1 MSDEQVPERPA
12 LGRALSA
19 AREQQG
25 LSTAEVAERIN
36 LRETVVRAIEDDDF
50 SLCGG
55 DVYARGH
62 LRAYARLVGLDAA
75 PLLDA
80 YAARGGTA
88 RPATPAPAG
97 GASAARPAHAPVPP
111 LERSGVPLERSGPR
125 WSLVV
130 GAALSVLVVVL
141 VVQLVGQLRGP
152 ARPATEI
159 AAPARTVTPS
169 ASTTGTSAPQPTG
182 GSSPTSQ
189 PAPSPTSAPAPG
201 GSATSDAPRPPADGV
216 VLAMKA
222 TKDSWVSVRG
232 ASGETM
238 FSGLLSSGE
247 KKRFT
252 ASDALKVT
260 LGNAGGVQLTVNG
273 QSVGAAGRNGE
284 VKRLTIKP
292 GDASLT

>member
-141 VVQLVGQLRGP
+141 VVQARRPACAARPGRPPRSRPPP
-152 ARPATEI
+152 ARRRRP
-159 AAPARTVTPS
+159 PRR
-169 ASTTGTSAPQPTG
+169 
-182 GSSPTSQ
+182 
-189 PAPSPTSAPAPG
+189 PAPRRRSPPAGRARRRSLPR
-201 GSATSDAPRPPADGV
+201 ARRRPPHPAARRRPTRPG
-216 VLAMKA
+216 
-222 TKDSWVSVRG
+222 R
-232 ASGETM
+232 
-238 FSGLLSSGE
+238 
-247 KKRFT
+247 RPT
-252 ASDALKVT
+252 ASCW
-260 LGNAGGVQLTVNG
+260 
-273 QSVGAAGRNGE
+273 R
-284 VKRLTIKP
+284 
-292 GDASLT
+292 